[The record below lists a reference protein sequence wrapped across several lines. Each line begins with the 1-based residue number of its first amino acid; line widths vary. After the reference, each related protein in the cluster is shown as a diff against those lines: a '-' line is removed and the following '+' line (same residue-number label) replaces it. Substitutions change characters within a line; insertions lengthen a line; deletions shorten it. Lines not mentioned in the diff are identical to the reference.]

1 MTSNGDVSIPGS
13 ARLAL
18 DEIPIFDATAC
29 FNGDPG
35 ALQTLAGQVRHAQEE
50 IGFYYLTGHGVAQD
64 LIDRTFDAI
73 AAFFALP
80 EDEKIALKVN
90 EHQIGYIPPKAS
102 LLKTSVVAKDTN
114 TKRDTNEAFQLM
126 RDLTP
131 HDPKI
136 VEGIRF
142 YGLNQW
148 PDAALVPGMR
158 ATMAE
163 YHDVM
168 SRLGWRM
175 LPVYSV
181 ALGLEANHLYQY
193 FRDPHFLNRNAHY
206 APGTPEDN
214 QFGLGPHSDHGF
226 VTFLPLSEVPGL
238 EVKTQS
244 GEWIAAPHVPG
255 AMLINTGE
263 FLNLWTN
270 GRFIATPHRVLVPQR
285 DRYTITFFYNPSD
298 ETVNTPFS
306 TCVDANNPA
315 RFEPTTFIQYLK
327 DYAEGNYLHQA
338 EFAKRQNAA
347 E

>member
-1 MTSNGDVSIPGS
+1 MTRDGDVSIPGS
-13 ARLAL
+13 ARSAL

-35 ALQTLAGQVRHAQEE
+35 ALQTLADQVRHAQEE

-64 LIDRTFDAI
+64 LIGRTFDAI

-80 EDEKIALKVN
+80 EDEKFALKVN

-148 PDAALVPGMR
+148 PDTALVPGMR
-158 ATMAE
+158 AIMAE

-214 QFGLGPHSDHGF
+214 QFGLGPTPTTASSPSCRCRKCRGWKLKRKAASGLPHRTYPGRCWSIPANSSTSGPMAALSPRRTGF
-226 VTFLPLSEVPGL
+226 WCRNAT
-238 EVKTQS
+238 
-244 GEWIAAPHVPG
+244 
-255 AMLINTGE
+255 
-263 FLNLWTN
+263 
-270 GRFIATPHRVLVPQR
+270 ATPSL
-285 DRYTITFFYNPSD
+285 
-298 ETVNTPFS
+298 FS
-306 TCVDANNPA
+306 TTPA
-315 RFEPTTFIQYLK
+315 TR
-327 DYAEGNYLHQA
+327 
-338 EFAKRQNAA
+338 R
-347 E
+347 